1 MNTPRTTDWQL
12 AGWRIL
18 PALLSIP
25 GFTDATP
32 WPVTVCCMAIF
43 TLATTEAGIALL
55 SGNEERNE
63 Q

>member
-32 WPVTVCCMAIF
+32 WPVTVCCMATF
-43 TLATTEAGIALL
+43 TLATTEAGITLL